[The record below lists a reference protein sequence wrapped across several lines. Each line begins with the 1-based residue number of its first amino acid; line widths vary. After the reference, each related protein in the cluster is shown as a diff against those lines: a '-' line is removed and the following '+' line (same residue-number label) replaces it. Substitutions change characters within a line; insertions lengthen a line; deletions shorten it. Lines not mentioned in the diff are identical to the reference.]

1 MKITPKLNERFCKDM
16 NIPIK
21 LFEEPYFES
30 RLKLYDAVFGTL
42 AKYQLFTYTLS
53 KFQSEQTYFEAYNK
67 LKDDVIS
74 YLQSNEAMDAF
85 ASDEDFNKYSI
96 ENTGFC
102 SKDIFK
108 QTFDGKYFLSV
119 DMKKANFTALRKYD
133 PAIVGGKATY
143 EEFIGMFT
151 GYEYFKSSKYIRQVV
166 FGNLNPRRQ
175 VTFEKYLMDG
185 VLTRL
190 LEFVPKES
198 VVFYSNDEIVLDLA
212 YLESEEER
220 NMLSKKVQLVLDAK
234 EKEGVNLRQEVF
246 LLRYIPNSDGYIRRF
261 VNKEGYD
268 FKCID
273 AIMMP
278 FVLRAYAG
286 EQVME
291 EDMVFRYEGRLAK
304 FIEVPALEV
313 V

>member
-1 MKITPKLNERFCKDM
+1 MRILTGTQSKIP
-16 NIPIK
+16 
-21 LFEEPYFES
+21 
-30 RLKLYDAVFGTL
+30 VF
-42 AKYQLFTYTLS
+42 ARR
-53 KFQSEQTYFEAYNK
+53 
-67 LKDDVIS
+67 I
-74 YLQSNEAMDAF
+74 
-85 ASDEDFNKYSI
+85 
-96 ENTGFC
+96 
-102 SKDIFK
+102 IFK

-119 DMKKANFTALRKYD
+119 DMKKANFTALKKYD

-151 GYEYFKSSKYIRQVV
+151 EHEYFKSSKYIRQVV

-175 VTFEKYLMDG
+175 VTYEKYLMDG
-185 VLTRL
+185 VLTQL
-190 LEFVPKES
+190 LEFTQKES
-198 VVFYSNDEIVLDLA
+198 IVFYSNDEIVLDLS
-212 YLESEEER
+212 YLVSEEER
-220 NMLSKKVQLVLDAK
+220 NMLSEKVQFVLEVKD
-234 EKEGVNLRQEVF
+234 KEGISLRQEVF
-246 LLRYIPNSDGYIRRF
+246 LLRYIPNSQGYIRRF

-291 EDMVFRYEGRLAK
+291 EDMVFRYEGKLAK
-304 FIEVPALEV
+304 LIEVPEIEV